1 MRFHRHVDPDVLQS
15 VGLDPNEDVIVT
27 SLHEFKALCTVCQNH
42 VSAIIPQ
49 AAIMEDP
56 SDEQE
61 TGAGDGRVSSGANPV
76 SMDPYHVPVLPAEE
90 G

>member
-1 MRFHRHVDPDVLQS
+1 MRFHRHVDPEVLQS

-49 AAIMEDP
+49 AAILQDP
-56 SDEQE
+56 PDEQQK
-61 TGAGDGRVSSGANPV
+61 GAGDAALPNE
-76 SMDPYHVPVLPAEE
+76 DPYRVPALPSEVPSV
-90 G
+90 